1 MRVVI
6 DTNVLIDAIAE
17 RNDYQSAQAII
28 MAVAEDRIVG
38 MISASSITDVHYILK
53 KRIGDSKARLAVMN
67 LLAVF
72 DVAEINAE
80 MCATALSVPMQ
91 DYEDAVLAVCAKE
104 YGAEYIVS
112 GDKKLIAERNCP
124 IPVLTVQEMLK
135 NL

>member
-28 MAVAEDRIVG
+28 MAVAEDRIGG

-91 DYEDAVLAVCAKE
+91 DYEDAVLVVCAKE